1 MRILSLNVFTR
12 VCIESFKVNMRK
24 KSQFITTPNNKR
36 SQGGELVTIVLLAEN
51 YGYRMKSK
59 GALSLVEIKGKSL
72 LEIQIQAIK
81 AVFTN
86 FEVILCC
93 GYDSKSVYEFIQKK
107 MKNVNVRIVEN
118 QVYENSNCC
127 ETTRIALNNTLNDKI
142 LVVNGGLLISASHL
156 KTIDTQKTC
165 ILSQVNKKMED
176 FEVGVVENESLVQNM
191 SLGIKERRWLDLLFL
206 SGRENV
212 ETFYN
217 IVSSIDFKNRF
228 LFEAINELIRNTQVE
243 NVDIKTSRLCKV
255 DSIKSL
261 KRIDT

>member
-1 MRILSLNVFTR
+1 
-12 VCIESFKVNMRK
+12 MRK
-24 KSQFITTPNNKR
+24 KSQFITTPNAKGNQ
-36 SQGGELVTIVLLAEN
+36 SNELVTVILLAEN

-86 FEVILCC
+86 FEIILCC
-93 GYDSKSVYEFIQKK
+93 GYDSKSVYEFIQKR

-127 ETTRIALNNTLNDKI
+127 ETTRIALNNTLNEKI
-142 LVVNGGLLISASHL
+142 IVMNGGLLISASHL
-156 KTIDTQKTC
+156 KAIDTQKTC
-165 ILSQVNKKMED
+165 ILSQANKKMED

-191 SLGIKERRWLDLLFL
+191 SLGIKERRWLDFLFL
-206 SGRENV
+206 SGKKNV
-212 ETFYN
+212 EIFYN

-228 LFEAINELIRNTQVE
+228 LFEAINELIQNIQVE
-243 NVDIKTSRLCKV
+243 NVDIRTTRMCKV

-261 KRIDT
+261 KRVEI